1 MLFSL
6 EYSRLY
12 ASSFEN
18 VPRTGRGWKK
28 VQKAVFQGAKSQNE
42 HTFPLCGDIVLCTV
56 GSFNVF

>member
-6 EYSRLY
+6 EYSRMRVLL
-12 ASSFEN
+12 
-18 VPRTGRGWKK
+18 RTFHELEEGGKK